1 MKFKRLNI
9 YEYHKHYNK
18 VEYLLQAQ
26 EYEKKVILSSNEEL
40 SKFVEFAGNNY
51 MYTSEQ
57 LLSQYHFNSKAI
69 AMTTY
74 DEWIKVGR
82 VVKRGRKHIP
92 ILVKEEN
99 GSLKVDK
106 VFDISDTVETNI
118 EGLRFER
125 WEYEEKYVDKSYI
138 KEKVEKELLHL
149 DDTNENKAIKYFV
162 YRFVDARTN
171 LKYLREFDDYK
182 KLLDEIP
189 VQYVKE
195 NFFDVLDKSL
205 KISTIILDDI
215 NNIIDNYKNNE
226 LENKKHIDNDV
237 VTNIKN
243 VFKTNDIEILNKDEF
258 LFDNGKRINKDEVF
272 KLIGD
277 KNLKELS
284 IIVNDTNLSLEDRYN
299 IIGEKLELIFYG
311 LVKDSK
317 VLNDNKV
324 LQEYILEY
332 VLKQLNLPHNQHLA
346 KEVEDNFKNID
357 IDKKVKELFNS
368 PLISSLSVKVNKK
381 DFDNDNLKQIFKD
394 YKWDDGKNFKE
405 FNPFTEDKYVSD
417 LIVLNFFRN
426 SNGEY
431 RVIYNYADSLIYES
445 NVKGFLEDI
454 EDKTKDKV
462 YQKVAIKVGTEFILI
477 PTNDYKIID
486 IDIND
491 TNTKVIV
498 DNTIYPL
505 YAGST
510 FKESTKIDS
519 LIDSGHYNSFKVNDY
534 LIGNSIEEKNTDI
547 QNSLLELSIEKEEV
561 ENENFLYDN
570 QDKQIIEDTKNI
582 QESFELE
589 SEIYDI
595 VEEIN
600 SFEKNYKITEEVQ
613 AEKLKP
619 SERLLNNLN
628 AIKLLKEL
636 EKDNRILN
644 NEEKK
649 VLVNYVGWGGLADV
663 FDESKKGQWEVARDE
678 LKSLL
683 TNEEYRKASE
693 STLTAF
699 YTPKYI
705 IDGIYK
711 ALENFGFNGG
721 KILEPSCATGNFIG
735 NLPTSMSNS
744 KFYGVELD
752 SISGKIA
759 KKLYPEA
766 DIKIG
771 GYEESTYKNN
781 TFDVAI
787 GNIPFGNYKVFDKE
801 YNSKNLLIHDYFFAK
816 TIDKVRPGGII
827 SFITSTGTLDKK
839 NNEFRK
845 YISERCDLIG
855 AIRLPSG
862 VFKGV
867 AGTEVASDVIFLQKK
882 EKLEVNEPSWL
893 NSINVVQDGNK
904 IYNNYFV
911 ENREKL
917 LAEVKSGG
925 YMGEN
930 DYIFKDYGENDNL
943 EAFKKDYITQINSL
957 TANYREVNIN
967 NATLGLGIDIDL
979 YKNYSFFNYEN
990 NIYYNE
996 NYNVVVPDLN
1006 EKEKIKVKNYIT
1018 LDNALKELIQI
1029 QKENCT
1035 DEELSKCQEK
1045 LTIIYNNFVSKHG
1058 NINSKQN
1065 EKFFKDDSNYFLL
1078 STLEKVDDR
1087 DRYKVIGISD
1097 IFTKRTIRSDIE
1109 VVSVDNSKDALIL
1122 SLNNYAGVNLQYISK
1137 LTNKDVHEVIEDL
1150 KDEIYLNVDE
1160 EFLSTISI
1168 QNLNPLKEYSSYIV
1182 KDEFLT
1188 GNIKNKIDNVDKLLN
1203 MINYNINIGNDFE
1216 RYKIIFEEYKEKLL
1230 SVLPKKIEA
1239 GDIDAKIG
1247 ANWIP
1252 IKYYNEFIL
1261 ENFTPNFRSYYCEV
1275 KYSRYTAS
1283 WKIENKKFENDNT
1296 TKWFG
1301 TDKIT
1306 AGELFEDLLNLKASK
1321 VMAKKF
1327 ENGQEI
1333 SYVDQ
1338 KETFLAQQ
1346 KQEEIKFKFKEWI
1359 FSDKGRRDDLVE
1371 IYNNKFNT
1379 TVSRNY
1385 DGSNLTFSGMNP
1397 EVNLREHQK
1406 NAIARTL
1413 FGGNSLLAHVVGAGK
1428 TYEMVA
1434 SAMESKRIGLA
1445 SKSMFVVPNHLTEQ
1459 IGREF
1464 LDLYP
1469 SANILIATKKDF
1481 EPDNRK
1487 KFTGKIATGEYDAV
1501 IIGHTQFEKIPLSK
1515 ERRIHYIQ
1523 SEINNLTEIT
1533 NSSSDKFTTKEI
1545 EKAKKRLSNK
1555 LTKLI
1560 ESKEKD
1566 DVLNFED
1573 LGIDKLYV
1581 DEAHSFKNL
1590 YTPTKLNNISGISQT
1605 EAMKSSDM
1613 YMKCSYMNEKTNYKG
1628 VVFATGTAISNTMVE
1643 MFTMQ
1648 RYLQG
1653 DKLEELGL
1661 SNFDDWIAAFGEI
1674 KNSME
1679 LSPTGT
1685 GYQVKTR
1692 LANFSNLPELVTIF
1706 KECADVKTKDDLDL
1720 PIPKAN
1726 YHTVITKV
1734 SDEQKEIL
1742 ETFVERAERVKT
1754 RSVDPTEDN
1763 MLKITNDGKKLALDI
1778 RLFNPNADDLPG
1790 SKVNKCVDNV
1800 LNIYKE
1806 TEEAKSTQV
1815 IFCDMSTPNKE
1826 FNLYDDI
1833 REKLINKGVKAEEI
1847 AFIHEAKNETQKTSM
1862 FEKVKKGEIRILLG
1876 STAKMGAGT
1885 NIQNKL
1891 IALHDLDVPWRPSD
1905 LEQRAGRIVRQGN
1918 ENKEVN
1924 IYRYVTENTFDS
1936 YLWQT
1941 IENKQRFISQV
1952 LTSKEIGRVSED
1964 IDEVTL
1970 DYAEIKALATGN
1982 PLIKEKMQVDLEVQK
1997 LKMMYANYNKNIYK
2011 LEDDI
2016 KNYYPREIKRLENS
2030 IFKLEKDLNLYS
2042 SNSVKNTFI
2051 VLDKEYSD
2059 LKEAEKTMIKYIKDK
2074 GIVSPTK
2081 VAEYKGFDIIVSHNL
2096 MKGTYECKL
2105 KGVNEYSVNVAF
2117 SKSDVNIGR
2126 MKEKLDSIGEIL
2138 NSYKDRLNSV
2148 KSTLLDAKEKV
2159 SLPFE
2164 RKEDLKTL
2172 INRQTELN
2180 YIFNNGN
2187 EDRER

>member
-57 LLSQYHFNSKAI
+57 LLSQYHFNSEAT

-277 KNLKELS
+277 RNLKELS
-284 IIVNDTNLSLEDRYN
+284 IIVNNTNLSLEDRYN
-299 IIGEKLELIFYG
+299 IIREKLELIFYG

-324 LQEYILEY
+324 LKEYILEY
-332 VLKQLNLPHNQHLA
+332 VLKQLNLHYNQNLA

-357 IDKKVKELFNS
+357 IEKNKKQVLNTTENEILEGSSKQNIGGVELPTTQSKNESIKNYLSNPIFAT
-368 PLISSLSVKVNKK
+368 SLSVKV
-381 DFDNDNLKQIFKD
+381 DEKD
-394 YKWDDGKNFKE
+394 YNTEILKEYFKGFEFAAGKTIDN
-405 FNPFTEDKYVSD
+405 FNPFTDDDSVSD
-417 LIVLNFFRN
+417 LINLNFYKN
-426 SNGEY
+426 ADGEY
-431 RVIYNYADSLIYES
+431 RASYS
-445 NVKGFLEDI
+445 N
-454 EDKTKDKV
+454 
-462 YQKVAIKVGTEFILI
+462 
-477 PTNDYKIID
+477 
-486 IDIND
+486 
-491 TNTKVIV
+491 
-498 DNTIYPL
+498 
-505 YAGST
+505 S
-510 FKESTKIDS
+510 
-519 LIDSGHYNSFKVNDY
+519 
-534 LIGNSIEEKNTDI
+534 
-547 QNSLLELSIEKEEV
+547 NSLLYTSELNKFIKNIDRELECYSKFAFVQEFTFSKEFEEELKQKEDKINKSKVLDFSTYNGKEEFIKNLEEKPQQKETV
-561 ENENFLYDN
+561 STNEDFSNTKEIFNKNF
-570 QDKQIIEDTKNI
+570 
-582 QESFELE
+582 
-589 SEIYDI
+589 
-595 VEEIN
+595 V
-600 SFEKNYKITEEVQ
+600 ITEEVQ

-663 FDESKKGQWEVARDE
+663 FDESKKGQWEVARYE

-683 TNEEYRKASE
+683 TTEEYRQASE

-699 YTPKYI
+699 YTPKYV

-893 NSINVVQDGNK
+893 NSTNVVQDGNK

-925 YMGEN
+925 YMGGN

-943 EAFKKDYITQINSL
+943 EGFKKDYITQINSL

-967 NATLGLGIDIDL
+967 HAILGLGIDIDL

-1137 LTNKDVHEVIEDL
+1137 LTNKDIDEVIEDL

-1216 RYKIIFEEYKEKLL
+1216 EYKIIFEKYKEKLL

-1239 GDIDAKIG
+1239 GDIDARIG

-1261 ENFTPNFRSYYCEV
+1261 ENFTPNFRSYFCEV

-1359 FSDKGRRDDLVE
+1359 FSDKNRRDDLVE

-1481 EPDNRK
+1481 EPANRK

-1560 ESKEKD
+1560 ETKEKD

-1685 GYQVKTR
+1685 GYQVKMR

-1754 RSVDPTEDN
+1754 RSVEPTEDN

-1806 TEEAKSTQV
+1806 TEESKSTQV
-1815 IFCDMSTPNKE
+1815 IFCDMSTPSKE

-1847 AFIHEAKNETQKTSM
+1847 AFIHEVKNETQKTSM

-1891 IALHDLDVPWRPSD
+1891 VALHDLDVPWRPSD

-1924 IYRYVTENTFDS
+1924 VYRYVTENTFDS

-1997 LKMMYANYNKNIYK
+1997 LKMMYSNYNKNIYK

-2030 IFKLEKDLNLYS
+2030 IFKLEKDFNLYS

-2126 MKEKLDSIGEIL
+2126 MKEKLDSIGDIL
-2138 NSYKDRLNSV
+2138 NTYKDRLNNV
-2148 KSTLLDAKEKV
+2148 KNTLLDAKEKV

-2164 RKEDLKTL
+2164 RKEDLKAL

-2180 YIFNNGN
+2180 YIFNNGT